1 MIKKSSTFISG
12 VLAFGIYFTLIIL
25 LLFYFN
31 SRDEKKSVHFVKKNE
46 DRIRVSMSAPT
57 QKKEPKKEV
66 KKAEKPKPAAKPKPK
81 SEPKPEPKKVVKP
94 KPEPKPKKAVKEKV
108 VEKKPVEKKVI
119 KEKVVKKVIPPKKTE
134 DVNRTKPKIVNKP
147 KDLFANVSSK
157 KVEKPKV
164 TPKATPPST
173 EPKKTAQ
180 EKASATALLF
190 DSLKQQKSSD
200 KGIENA
206 YLALIEEKLRGWPAQ
221 SDYAGEK
228 AKVWIKVE
236 PSGSFVFKVITASG
250 NDTFNEGL
258 EAYLTQLQ
266 RIGFG
271 RHKADRA
278 YELNVEFIAKE

>member
-1 MIKKSSTFISG
+1 MIKNSSTLIAG
-12 VLAFGIYFTLIIL
+12 ALAFGIYFTLIAL

-31 SRDEKKSVHFVKKNE
+31 SRDEKKAVHFVKKNE

-57 QKKEPKKEV
+57 QKKEAKKEV
-66 KKAEKPKPAAKPKPK
+66 KKAAKPKPK
-81 SEPKPEPKKVVKP
+81 PEPKPEPKKVVKP
-94 KPEPKPKKAVKEKV
+94 KPEPKPKKVVKEKV
-108 VEKKPVEKKVI
+108 VEKKVVEKKVI
-119 KEKVVKKVIPPKKTE
+119 KEKVVKKVKPPKKTD
-134 DVNRTKPKIVNKP
+134 DVNKTKPKKVNKP

-157 KVEKPKV
+157 KHVEKPKQ
-164 TPKATPPST
+164 TPKSAAPST
-173 EPKKTAQ
+173 EPNKIAQ
-180 EKASATALLF
+180 EKASASKLLF

-221 SDYAGEK
+221 SEYAGEK

-236 PSGSFVFKVITASG
+236 PSVSFVFKVISASG
-250 NDTFNEGL
+250 SQAFNEGL

-271 RHKADRA
+271 RHKAERA
-278 YELNVEFIAKE
+278 YELDVVFEAKE

>member
-1 MIKKSSTFISG
+1 MISKPSTVISG
-12 VLAFGIYFTLIIL
+12 VLAFGVYLAVITL

-31 SRDEKKSVHFVKKNE
+31 FRDEKKAVHYVKKNE
-46 DRIRVSMSAPT
+46 ERIRVTMSAPT

-66 KKAEKPKPAAKPKPK
+66 KKAEKPKPAPK
-81 SEPKPEPKKVVKP
+81 PKPEPKKVVKP

-157 KVEKPKV
+157 KVEKPKE
-164 TPKATPPST
+164 TPKPTKPAT
-173 EPKKTAQ
+173 EPIKTVQ

-206 YLALIEEKLRGWPAQ
+206 YLAMIEEKLRGWPAQ

-236 PSGSFVFKVITASG
+236 PSGSFEFRVISASG
-250 NDTFNEGL
+250 NEAFNEGL

-266 RIGFG
+266 RTGFG
-271 RHKADRA
+271 PHKADRP
-278 YELNVEFIAKE
+278 YQLNVEFIAKE

>member
-12 VLAFGIYFTLIIL
+12 VLAFGIYFTLITL
-25 LLFYFN
+25 LLLYFN

-46 DRIRVSMSAPT
+46 ERIRVSMSSPT

-66 KKAEKPKPAAKPKPK
+66 KKAEKPKPAPKPK
-81 SEPKPEPKKVVKP
+81 PKPEPKKVVKP

-119 KEKVVKKVIPPKKTE
+119 QEKVVKKVIPPKKTE

-157 KVEKPKV
+157 KKVEKPKE
-164 TPKATPPST
+164 TPKVTAPST
-173 EPKKTAQ
+173 EPKKTVQ

-250 NDTFNEGL
+250 NDAFNEGL

-271 RHKADRA
+271 QHKANRA